1 MRDFER
7 VDVQNLDVAVQTAA
21 QQAPA
26 GCAPTPDLRAVVPQ
40 ARDRFLVVDAAADA
54 APRSPSQH
62 APKPNFVLRCSHHH
76 GATGQHEHI
85 FDGMSAVT

>member
-7 VDVQNLDVAVQTAA
+7 VDVENLDVAVQTAA

-40 ARDRFLVVDAAADA
+40 ARNRFLVIDAAADA
-54 APRSPSQH
+54 AARPPSQH
-62 APKPNFVLRCSHHH
+62 APKPNLVLCCRHHH
-76 GATGQHEHI
+76 GPTGQHEHV
-85 FDGMSAVT
+85 FDGMSAVA